1 MFLEIDKKNG
11 STIAVVDD
19 SKTCVTYGD
28 LCDFSENFSKVLPER
43 TLTFILAENSIGSL
57 LGYVAMLSNRVVPL
71 ILSHNIDKALFE
83 HLYDLY
89 QPKYLWVPERQV
101 QEFDGAVVYQSHGY
115 ALLSTGLQPAAL
127 YDELSLLLP
136 TSDI

>member
-19 SKTCVTYGD
+19 SKTRVTYGD

-101 QEFDGAVVYQSHGY
+101 QEFNGIQ
-115 ALLSTGLQPAAL
+115 
-127 YDELSLLLP
+127 
-136 TSDI
+136 